1 MIEGLKI
8 KVTSA
13 ELKDHLIKRSG
24 YHKERGRQK
33 ESELPGLREAF
44 EKIKAGGGLAAGTL
58 SHMSKGGY
66 RSDPQDAVESLETDI
81 RDHFNK
87 SLVFLFFAEHL
98 FDEDYV
104 LKEDDLFRLEILKR
118 Y

>member
-24 YHKERGRQK
+24 YHKERGQRK
-33 ESELPGLREAF
+33 ASELPGLREAF
-44 EKIKAGGGLAAGTL
+44 EKIKAGGGAPQ
-58 SHMSKGGY
+58 SISRMSKGNY
-66 RSDPQDAVESLETDI
+66 HSDPQDAIEDLEKDI
-81 RDHFNK
+81 QDHFNK

-104 LKEDDLFRLEILKR
+104 LREDDLFRLEILKR